1 MVVGEVG
8 WGGENS
14 GQGCI
19 RALFT
24 GRERKFRK
32 KAKL

>member
-1 MVVGEVG
+1 MVVGE
-8 WGGENS
+8 GGGGGNR
-14 GQGCI
+14 GRGGI